1 MKSASRLTGVFG
13 LVQASFWMSLC
24 LSISFAAVH
33 LKALGFSNAE
43 LGLVMAAGNVL
54 GSLAGPVLTALAER
68 RPRLSAARLN
78 RPLFALRVLALLGLL
93 LFAAHDLPSAVL
105 YALYIAVMM
114 PVNSLNLKFC
124 VDAEQRSLR
133 LDYGVARAAGS
144 LAYVLLSVALGIAVK
159 RLGEQSLVWTGFFV
173 LLLQILFNEL
183 MTAKLLRAPLPTQKK
198 ADLPQPLPLLRFLR
212 KEPRFTLFLLG
223 SILLYFSHNAITN
236 FMINL
241 VRNVGGDEETM
252 GFLNAFM
259 AVVELPV
266 MLLFSRFARGRRISL
281 LLQISVGAFLAK
293 ALAFALAPSIPL
305 LFGADLLQAPSFALY
320 TCAVVPYVN
329 EVIPRE
335 NAAKAQSLA
344 FSITTLGAVGASSVG
359 GWLFDHCSVM
369 TTLLISA
376 AVCAAGVAICIPSVK
391 KTAVSR

>member
-68 RPRLSAARLN
+68 RPCLSAARLN

-93 LFAAHDLPSAVL
+93 LFAAHDLTSAVL

-183 MTAKLLRAPLPTQKK
+183 MAAKLLRAPLPTQKK